1 MTDPEA
7 LLRIAVDVAAE
18 AGRLLA
24 AWRGEERPQVVDTKS
39 SPTDVVTEM
48 DRRSE
53 ALITGRIRAV
63 RPGDA
68 VLGEEGGQTLGGQG
82 ASDAAA
88 GRGRVRWVVDPLDG
102 TVNYLYGLPD
112 WAVSIAAEV
121 DGTVLAGVVEV
132 PRYGETFAAVA
143 GGGAWLRRDGEAVA
157 LRCTSGVALGQALV
171 GTGFGYDAGRRR
183 VQGEVV
189 AALLPCVRDIRRAG
203 SAAVDLCSVAAGR
216 MDAYFERGLNYWD
229 YAAGG
234 LIAREAG
241 AVVGGLSGQPE
252 STSMT
257 VAAGPDLYRQLATFL
272 ARLDPERDAVLA
284 RATTP
289 WNPRKPAAVPGRSI
303 ALLGG
308 RRPPQ
313 QRDVRRAACAP
324 GANVTEF
331 PAGIGHN
338 WGLESVTTAQRLRT
352 TDEGGWSTHMAT
364 DYDSPRKTDD
374 DLTEDSLQEL
384 QARRMDKSSST
395 IDLDPDD
402 VAESLELPGADLSN
416 EELSF
421 RVIPRQADEFTCSRC
436 FLVHH
441 RSQLAENRN
450 GQLVCRECAA

>member
-1 MTDPEA
+1 VTDPEA
-7 LLRIAVDVAAE
+7 LLRIGADVAAE

-24 AWRGEERPQVVDTKS
+24 SWRGEERPQVIRTKS

-68 VLGEEGGQTLGGQG
+68 VLGEEGGQIPGGRDVP
-82 ASDAAA
+82 DAA
-88 GRGRVRWVVDPLDG
+88 GLTGRVRWVVDPLDG

-132 PRYGETFAAVA
+132 PRYGETFTAVA
-143 GGGAWLRRDGEAVA
+143 GRGAWLHRDGEAFA

-189 AALLPCVRDIRRAG
+189 AALLPCVRDIRRGG

-216 MDAYFERGLNYWD
+216 MDAFFERGLNYWD

-241 AVVGGLSGQPE
+241 AAVGGLSGRAE

-257 VAAGPDLYRQLATFL
+257 VAAGPDLYRELETFL
-272 ARLDPERDAVLA
+272 AGLDPERDA
-284 RATTP
+284 
-289 WNPRKPAAVPGRSI
+289 
-303 ALLGG
+303 
-308 RRPPQ
+308 
-313 QRDVRRAACAP
+313 
-324 GANVTEF
+324 
-331 PAGIGHN
+331 PAG
-338 WGLESVTTAQRLRT
+338 
-352 TDEGGWSTHMAT
+352 
-364 DYDSPRKTDD
+364 
-374 DLTEDSLQEL
+374 
-384 QARRMDKSSST
+384 
-395 IDLDPDD
+395 
-402 VAESLELPGADLSN
+402 
-416 EELSF
+416 
-421 RVIPRQADEFTCSRC
+421 
-436 FLVHH
+436 
-441 RSQLAENRN
+441 
-450 GQLVCRECAA
+450 